1 MEIHMLIIDGRK
13 TKNKYVSPTK
23 LHFKGNF
30 ALEQCILKLVEA
42 YFGLK
47 LKDTVEDLLKARIT
61 DDEIPDELLMDKLII
76 SDDLETKI
84 KKVL

>member
-13 TKNKYVSPTK
+13 VKNKYVPPTK

-42 YFGLK
+42 YFGPK

-61 DDEIPDELLMDKLII
+61 DDEIPDELLMDELII
-76 SDDLETKI
+76 PDDLESKI